1 MKALEVIKRMVKLNG
16 GVTITP
22 NGKKADFSNGYM
34 VAVEKF
40 NKNLQTIEEL
50 TIHDLKEA
58 KKIAQKVNGF
68 IGFYVREDNGSIDLD
83 ISYKIADLKEAL
95 KMGRSENQE
104 AIFDNKNKR
113 CIFCQK

>member
-1 MKALEVIKRMVKLNG
+1 MKALEAIKRMVKLNG

-50 TIHDLKEA
+50 TIADLKEA

-68 IGFYVREDNGSIDLD
+68 IGFYVREDNGSVDLD
-83 ISYKIADLKEAL
+83 ISYKIADLKDAL
-95 KMGRSENQE
+95 KMGRSENRNSN
-104 AIFDNKNKR
+104 FRKLLG
-113 CIFCQK
+113 

>member
-22 NGKKADFSNGYM
+22 NGKKAELTNGYM

-50 TIHDLKEA
+50 TIH
-58 KKIAQKVNGF
+58 
-68 IGFYVREDNGSIDLD
+68 
-83 ISYKIADLKEAL
+83 DLKEAL